1 MRRNFFFK
9 VCKYLPFATKDNR
22 QKKILNF
29 KKIRFF
35 YCTVGPQNWSKKKH
49 YFFCLHCLQNQ
60 RRLFLLA
67 QASKTSFLCAHFIV
81 TVNIFCGHT
90 PSLKATCL
98 NESFKLWS
106 YNSLEGQ
113 VFSPKPLLPNG
124 ELQYFK
130 FILQNFVCS
139 TNYLPLCPT
148 FYKAMDTEN
157 AGLTQPY
164 FYGFFERLY

>member
-1 MRRNFFFK
+1 MRR
-9 VCKYLPFATKDNR
+9 L
-22 QKKILNF
+22 QK
-29 KKIRFF
+29 
-35 YCTVGPQNWSKKKH
+35 
-49 YFFCLHCLQNQ
+49 
-60 RRLFLLA
+60 LL
-67 QASKTSFLCAHFIV
+67 FLCAQFMV
-81 TVNIFCGHT
+81 TVNIFCGHA

-98 NESFKLWS
+98 SESFKLWS
-106 YNSLEGQ
+106 YNRLEGQ

-157 AGLTQPY
+157 AGLTCPNLIFMGSLKDFTELCFSSFARRWTWRMRVSPVALSVSIPAVWPSVWHSSNNTELSRY
-164 FYGFFERLY
+164 S